1 MHDISVIMSAYN
13 SEKYIE
19 KAIES
24 ILDQSFADFEF
35 IIVDDASKDNT
46 LDIIESYQKSD
57 QRIKLLRN
65 KNNLGLTKSLNK
77 ALNESQ
83 NNYIARMDA
92 DDISHPERLE
102 TQINYLKDNP
112 EIDILGTSAYNI
124 NEQGDI
130 LKGRTVPLSCSD
142 IKNTILLANPVIHSS
157 VIMKKSSLNSIDNYN
172 ETFKKVQDYE
182 LWFRSLANDLIIENL
197 PDKLLYYRVN
207 DEYFNR
213 KSLKYRM
220 TEFKVRL
227 KGYKYLNTPIHKRYG
242 LLIPLI
248 LGLTPKFLLKPAYK
262 FMKKFDPR

>member
-1 MHDISVIMSAYN
+1 MTDISVIMSAYN

-19 KAIES
+19 EAIES
-24 ILDQSFADFEF
+24 ILDQTFADFEF
-35 IIVDDASKDNT
+35 IIIDDASEDNT
-46 LDIIESYQKSD
+46 LDIIKSYQKSD

-65 KNNLGLTKSLNK
+65 NNNLGLTRSLNK
-77 ALNESQ
+77 ALKHSQ
-83 NNYIARMDA
+83 SEYIARMDA
-92 DDISHPERLE
+92 DDISHPERFE

-112 EIDILGTSAYNI
+112 GIDILGTTAYNI
-124 NEQGDI
+124 NENGEI
-130 LKGRTVPLSCSD
+130 IKERTVPLSYTD
-142 IKNTILLANPVIHSS
+142 IKKTILLANPVIHSS
-157 VIMKKSSLNSIDNYN
+157 VIMKKSSLKEINNYN

-182 LWFRSLANDLIIENL
+182 LWFRALANDLIIENL

-213 KSLKYRM
+213 KSLKYRI

-248 LGLTPKFLLKPAYK
+248 LGFIPKFLLKPAYK